1 MISFSRRSLFAVPL
15 ALTLGHTPAMDAAS
29 LRQEPQGN
37 DIPWPIPDWPE
48 ASPGALNIDP
58 SLPDLLGS
66 AALAAPSITGAVVIR
81 HGAIAAEYVAEGW
94 SRDEPADIRSCTK
107 SAVAALV
114 GAARRNDLLPDLS
127 VTIGDLIPD
136 RIPANADPRVAGIP
150 LWSLLT
156 MTSGIAWDWSSDYER
171 LKAAD
176 DPVTYTLSQPIAY
189 EPGAFY
195 AYNSGGSNLIGLMVA
210 SAAGQRLE
218 EYAEEVL
225 FAPLGMD
232 PGIWRLS
239 PQGDAIGGYG
249 LRLTPRDMARLG
261 YLYLNNGIWDDEEI
275 ITPAYIEQSTIRQ
288 SSGDPTGGTPYG
300 YQWWVSNATGY
311 DAFYAL
317 GFGGQF
323 IYVVP
328 ALDLIVVTAV
338 GDIDVPLYPPR
349 PIIESTV
356 IPLVYPD

>member
-1 MISFSRRSLFAVPL
+1 MIRTSRRSLFAAPL
-15 ALTLGHTPAMDAAS
+15 ALTLGTSSTLSAS
-29 LRQEPQGN
+29 ALRQERPGN
-37 DIPWPIPDWPE
+37 IPWPIPDWPE
-48 ASPGALNIDP
+48 TPPEAVNIDP
-58 SLPDLLGS
+58 TLPDAL
-66 AALAAPSITGAVVIR
+66 AAAAQAAPSITGAVVIR
-81 HGAIAAEYVAEGW
+81 HGAIAAEYVADGW

-107 SAVAALV
+107 SVVAALV
-114 GAARRNDLLPDLS
+114 GTARREGLLPDLS

-136 RIPANADPRVAGIP
+136 RIPANADSRIADIP
-150 LWSLLT
+150 LWGLLT
-156 MTSGIAWDWSSDYER
+156 MTAGIAWDWSSDYQR
-171 LKAAD
+171 LEAAD
-176 DPVTYTLSQPIAY
+176 DPVAYTLNQPIAA
-189 EPGAFY
+189 EPGAVY
-195 AYNSGGSNLIGLMVA
+195 AYNSGGSHLIGLMVA
-210 SAAGQRLE
+210 AAAGQPLE
-218 EYAEEVL
+218 EYADEAL
-225 FAPLGMD
+225 FAPLDME

-239 PQGDAIGGYG
+239 PQGEAIGGYG
-249 LRLTPRDMARLG
+249 LRLTPRDMARFG
-261 YLYLNNGIWDDEEI
+261 YLYLQDGVWDGEEI

-338 GDIDVPLYPPR
+338 GDITVPLFPPR
-349 PIIESTV
+349 PIIESSV

>member
-1 MISFSRRSLFAVPL
+1 MTSISRRSLFAAPL
-15 ALTLGHTPAMDAAS
+15 ALTLGPSSALNASALRRQTPVNIS
-29 LRQEPQGN
+29 
-37 DIPWPIPDWPE
+37 WPIPDWPA
-48 ASPGALNIDP
+48 ASPEAVNIGQALP
-58 SLPDLLGS
+58 GVL
-66 AALAAPSITGAVVIR
+66 AAAAQAAPSITGAVVIR

-94 SRDEPADIRSCTK
+94 SGDEPADIRSCTK
-107 SAVAALV
+107 SMVAALV
-114 GAARRNDLLPDLS
+114 GTARRDAILPDLS

-136 RIPANADPRVAGIP
+136 RIPANADPRIATIP

-171 LKAAD
+171 LEAAN
-176 DPVTYTLSQPIAY
+176 DPVIYTLSQPIAY
-189 EPGAFY
+189 EPGAVY
-195 AYNSGGSNLIGLMVA
+195 AYNSGGSHLIGLMVA
-210 SAAGQRLE
+210 SATGQRLE
-218 EYAEEVL
+218 EYAEEAL
-225 FAPLGMD
+225 FAPLGMN

-239 PQGDAIGGYG
+239 PQGEAIGGYG

-261 YLYLNNGIWDDEEI
+261 YLYLHDGVWDGKEI
-275 ITPAYIEQSTIRQ
+275 ITPAYIGQSTSQQ
-288 SSGDPTGGTPYG
+288 SGGDPTGGTPYG
-300 YQWWVSNATGY
+300 YQWWIANATGY

-338 GDIDVPLYPPR
+338 GDIDVPLSPPR